1 MPSWLKQQGFVR
13 REYRHTVNALRSTL
27 NFVRKF
33 TRLTRTVHR
42 SFAES
47 IPKSEDPPSHPL
59 NLADCSMTDFH
70 WLIIL
75 PVAILSLLLVD
86 GPTKHTSQTSRPHP
100 GQFLEPNIPPPHAGV
115 VFEGE
120 DLLYEVRWSIFKI
133 GTIRLKTLKALRD
146 SSSVLYSAV
155 TFIDSYEGVP
165 FVNLH
170 ALTYTEMDTLFA
182 SRRTQ
187 SLEKTRD
194 RWWVL
199 HYIFDPP
206 SGRVFVEESWQNDLH
221 TPPPTTRIID
231 TLTVDMRNV
240 EDSFSLAFFARAHAR
255 SSMNT
260 SVPLIVGGKVGAAH
274 LWFNPKPSKES
285 IDAVDYPVRVVEL
298 NGRLDVEGIFGLSG
312 DFTGWFSDDEARV
325 PIKGKVKVILGSVII
340 ELKEWSRKG
349 WVPPRENTN

>member
-1 MPSWLKQQGFVR
+1 MIDVR
-13 REYRHTVNALRSTL
+13 R
-27 NFVRKF
+27 
-33 TRLTRTVHR
+33 
-42 SFAES
+42 
-47 IPKSEDPPSHPL
+47 
-59 NLADCSMTDFH
+59 
-70 WLIIL
+70 LIIL
-75 PVAILSLLLVD
+75 PAAILPLLLVD
-86 GPTKHTSQTSRPHP
+86 GPPKHPSKTSDSYPV
-100 GQFLEPNIPPPHAGV
+100 QFLERNVPSPGAGV

-133 GTIRLKTLKALRD
+133 GTIRLKTLKTLRD
-146 SSSVLYSAV
+146 SASVLYAAV
-155 TFIDSYEGVP
+155 TFVDSYEGLP

-182 SRRTQ
+182 SRGTQ
-187 SLEKTRD
+187 SLEKKRD

-206 SGRVFVEESWQNDLH
+206 AGKVCVEESWQSDLQ
-221 TPPPTTRIID
+221 TPPPTARIID

-255 SSMNT
+255 SSINT

-274 LWFNPKPSKES
+274 LWFNPEPLKES

-312 DFTGWFSDDEARV
+312 DFTGWFSDDEACV
-325 PIKGKVKVILGSVII
+325 PIKGKVKVILGSVVI
-340 ELKEWSRKG
+340 ELREWSRKG
-349 WVPPRENTN
+349 WVPPRESTN